1 MNDTTENRSS
11 AISKPPNILDEW
23 NGYPEFFSFSQALE
37 ISRKYLLLQT
47 LILQKKVAGCPWKLQ
62 IWGANLP
69 VFGSFYSNTLDSP
82 DLHGL
87 GLEGLIL
94 NYTNVEYA
102 VAIYYPTLRI

>member
-47 LILQKKVAGCPWKLQ
+47 LIIILQKKVAGWPLK
-62 IWGANLP
+62 
-69 VFGSFYSNTLDSP
+69 TP
-82 DLHGL
+82 DLRCQSPGFWELLFKHSRFSRF
-87 GLEGLIL
+87 
-94 NYTNVEYA
+94 A
-102 VAIYYPTLRI
+102 WLRVGRSDT